1 MNQRSTLPLL
11 LSAVVLLG
19 AAQAEAQKRPAA
31 RPPQRPNVL
40 LITVDTLRA
49 DRLGVYGNTGIA
61 TPSLD
66 GLARESVVY
75 ERAFAQVPLTLPSHA
90 VILTGTYPF
99 HNRVQDFSGQTLS
112 PEFRTLAEA
121 FQQNG
126 YATGAVVSSFVLDR
140 SWGLARGFDFYYD
153 LFAGTSFLQANVALV
168 ERRADRSVDEALK
181 WMKKTSNRP
190 FFFWLHLYDPHS
202 PYSAPEPF
210 LSRYDSAYDGEV
222 AYTDSQVGRVLTWL
236 RQSGLYS
243 NTLIVL
249 LSDHGESLGEHGEN
263 EQGFFIYNSTLH
275 VPLMVK
281 PPASARAKPGRV
293 GAPVETTSVA
303 PTILEL
309 AKLRD
314 HTLQKQFQAPSLPA
328 AGNEP
333 AEERYV
339 YSETFYPFSSFGW
352 SPLRSLHTDRYHYI
366 QAPTPELYELRT
378 DPEEKQNLALK
389 LPAVGSALKQTLEE
403 RVQKYAP
410 AAAGASQGSTLS
422 PEAAEKLRQ
431 LGYMSFRVPVSEAAL
446 KAGLADP
453 KDRVLEFNSVLRA
466 ADAAQAGDFA
476 TSRALLLAVRERE
489 PNLYTIAFLLGENAL
504 KQEDWATAAAELA
517 KCLELNPNYDEAMT
531 ALARALFALER
542 NQEAGTWVDRALEM
556 NPRNIRAW
564 YQKGWM
570 QLKQNPDAAAESF
583 QKVIS
588 IQPNFA
594 LARRDLG
601 ILRSRQ
607 QRFAEAAEHLEAAS
621 KMGIHDPR
629 LLNFQGIAYS
639 RTDRPREAIAVYR
652 RALEGDPNLAEA
664 HLNLAFAYQTTG
676 NNRGAQQEYETAC
689 RLEPK
694 FCEYVPKA
702 KP

>member
-1 MNQRSTLPLL
+1 MKARAGAALWL
-11 LSAVVLLG
+11 AVVVLG
-19 AAQAEAQKRPAA
+19 STSLAAQVTRKAV
-31 RPPQRPNVL
+31 RPNVL

-49 DRLGVYGNTGIA
+49 DRLGAYGNTEIA
-61 TPSLD
+61 TPAMDS
-66 GLARESVVY
+66 LARESVVY
-75 ERAFAQVPLTLPSHA
+75 ERALSQVPLTLPSHA
-90 VILTGTYPF
+90 AILTGTYPF

-112 PEFRTLAEA
+112 PEFRTLAEG
-121 FQQNG
+121 FRQNG

-153 LFAGTSFLQANVALV
+153 LFAGTSFLEANVALV

-181 WMKKTSNRP
+181 WLKKPSHRP

-202 PYSAPEPF
+202 PYHAPEPF
-210 LSRYDSAYDGEV
+210 LSRYQSAYDGEV
-222 AYTDSQVGRVLTWL
+222 AYADSQVGRLLTWL

-263 EQGFFIYNSTLH
+263 EHGFFVYNSTLH

-281 PPASARAKPGRV
+281 PPAGRGGKPGRV
-293 GAPVETTSVA
+293 AGPVETASVA

-314 HTLQKQFQAPSLPA
+314 DALQKQFQAPSLPA
-328 AGNEP
+328 AGKEP
-333 AEERYV
+333 AEEGHA

-366 QAPTPELYELRT
+366 QAPKPELYELRT
-378 DPEEKQNLALK
+378 DPEERENLALK
-389 LPAVGSALKQTLEE
+389 LPAIASALKQGLEE

-410 AAAGASQGSTLS
+410 AAAGASSSSTLS

-431 LGYMSFRVPVSEAAL
+431 LGYMSFRVPVSEEAL

-542 NQEAGTWVDRALEM
+542 HDEAGKWVDRALEL

-607 QRFAEAAEHLEAAS
+607 QRFVEAAEHLEVAHQ
-621 KMGIHDPR
+621 MGIHDPR
-629 LLNFQGIAYS
+629 LLNLLGIAYS
-639 RTDRPREAIAVYR
+639 RTGRTRQAIAVYR
-652 RALEGDPNLAEA
+652 RAIEGDPNLAEA
-664 HLNLAFAYQTTG
+664 HLNLALALQNTG
-676 NNRGAQQEYETAC
+676 NLRSAQQEYETAC

-694 FCEYVPKA
+694 FCEYVPKR
-702 KP
+702 

>member
-1 MNQRSTLPLL
+1 LKRRAGVALLLAVAAVFSLPL
-11 LSAVVLLG
+11 
-19 AAQAEAQKRPAA
+19 AAQVRRSPARPA
-31 RPPQRPNVL
+31 RPNVL

-49 DRLGVYGNTGIA
+49 DRLGAYGSKEVA
-61 TPSLD
+61 TPAMD
-66 GLARESVVY
+66 GLARDSVVF
-75 ERAFAQVPLTLPSHA
+75 ERALSQVPLTLPSHA

-112 PEFRTLAEA
+112 PEFRTLAET
-121 FQQNG
+121 FKQNG

-140 SWGLARGFDFYYD
+140 SWGLGRGFDFYYD
-153 LFAGTSFLQANVALV
+153 LFSGTSFLEANVALV
-168 ERRADRSVDEALK
+168 ERRADKSVDHALE
-181 WMKKTSNRP
+181 WLKKSRNRP

-202 PYSAPEPF
+202 PYSPPEPF

-222 AYTDSQVGRVLTWL
+222 AYTDSQVGRLLTWL
-236 RQSGLYS
+236 RQSGRYS
-243 NTLIVL
+243 NTLVVL

-263 EQGFFIYNSTLH
+263 EHGFFIYNSTLH
-275 VPLMVK
+275 VPLLVK
-281 PPASARAKPGRV
+281 PPAGAGVKPGRV
-293 GAPVETTSVA
+293 ASAVETVSVA

-309 AKLRD
+309 AKVRD
-314 HTLQKQFQAPSLPA
+314 QAFQKQFQAPSLLA
-328 AGNEP
+328 AAKQQED
-333 AEERYV
+333 ERFA

-366 QAPTPELYELRT
+366 EAPTPELYELRA
-378 DPEEKQNLALK
+378 DAGEKENLAPQLT
-389 LPAVGSALKQTLEE
+389 AIASALKQQIEE
-403 RVQKYAP
+403 RVKKYAP

-431 LGYMSFRVPVSEAAL
+431 LGYMSFRVPVSEEVL

-453 KDRVLEFNSVLRA
+453 KDKLWEFNSVLKA

-476 TSRALLLAVRERE
+476 TSRALLLAVREKE
-489 PNLYTIAFLLGENAL
+489 PKLYTIAFLLGENAL
-504 KQEDWATAAAELA
+504 KQEDWATAAAELG
-517 KCLELNPNYDEAMT
+517 KCLELNPNFDEAMT

-542 NQEAGTWVDRALEM
+542 FEEAGKWVDRAIEM

-570 QLKQNPDAAAESF
+570 LLKQNPDAAAESF
-583 QKVIS
+583 QKVVS

-607 QRFAEAAEHLEAAS
+607 QRYTEAAEHLEVAS

-629 LLNFQGIAYS
+629 LLNFLGIAYN
-639 RTDRPREAIAVYR
+639 RTNRPREAIAVYR
-652 RALEGDPNLAEA
+652 RAIEGDPNLAEA
-664 HLNLAFAYQTTG
+664 HLNLAFAYQTVG
-676 NNRGAQQEYETAC
+676 NVSGAQQEYESAC
-689 RLEPK
+689 RLERK
-694 FCEYVPKA
+694 FCEYVPKR
-702 KP
+702 

>member
-1 MNQRSTLPLL
+1 MKRQAALSLL
-11 LSAVVLLG
+11 LSAASLLG
-19 AAQAEAQKRPAA
+19 VSPAEAQQRRPA
-31 RPPQRPNVL
+31 RPNVL

-49 DRLGVYGNTGIA
+49 DRLGAYGNKEVA
-61 TPSLD
+61 TPALD
-66 GLARESVVY
+66 SLARDSVVY
-75 ERAFAQVPLTLPSHA
+75 ERALAQVPLTLPSHA

-140 SWGLARGFDFYYD
+140 SWGLARGFDSYYD

-181 WMKKTSNRP
+181 WLKKASNRP

-202 PYSAPEPF
+202 PYNAPEPF
-210 LSRYDSAYDGEV
+210 LSRYQSAYDGEV
-222 AYTDSQVGRVLTWL
+222 AYTDSQIGRVLAWL

-243 NTLIVL
+243 NTLVVV

-263 EQGFFIYNSTLH
+263 EHGFFLYNSTLH

-281 PPASARAKPGRV
+281 PPASAGIKTGRV
-293 GAPVETTSVA
+293 QAPVETTSVA

-309 AKLRD
+309 ARLRD
-314 HTLQKQFQAPSLPA
+314 EALQKQFQAASLPA
-328 AGNEP
+328 AGKEP
-333 AEERYV
+333 AEESYV

-366 QAPTPELYELRT
+366 QAPTPELYEQRN
-378 DPEEKQNLALK
+378 DPEEKKNLAPE
-389 LPAVGSALKQTLEE
+389 LPAIASALKQTLEE

-410 AAAGASQGSTLS
+410 AAAGATQSSTLS

-431 LGYMSFRVPVSEAAL
+431 LGYMSFRVPVSEEAL

-476 TSRALLLAVRERE
+476 TSRALLLAVREKE
-489 PNLYTIAFLLGENAL
+489 PSLYTIAFLLGENAL
-504 KQEDWATAAAELA
+504 KQEDWVTAAAELG

-531 ALARALFALER
+531 ALARALFARER
-542 NQEAGTWVDRALEM
+542 MEEAGKWVDRAIEL

-570 QLKQNPDAAAESF
+570 LLKQDPDAAAEAF

-601 ILRSRQ
+601 MLRFRQ
-607 QRFAEAAEHLEAAS
+607 KNYRDASQHLAKAAEL
-621 KMGIHDPR
+621 GITDPP
-629 LLNFQGIAYS
+629 LLNFLGISYS
-639 RTDRPREAIAVYR
+639 QMGRQSDAVRSYR
-652 RALEGDPNLAEA
+652 KALEGDPNLAEA
-664 HLNLAFAYQTTG
+664 HLNLALAYRNTSQP
-676 NNRGAQQEYETAC
+676 RLARQEYETAC

-694 FCEYVPKA
+694 FCEYVPKR
-702 KP
+702 